1 MLRNNIGF
9 LACCYKVP
17 KLECEDRGRHLPC
30 LLHREGF
37 TVAIFK
43 KVKKRRHRDGEQ
55 DELVAQPSF
64 SYPATT
70 ELANLVV
77 DAWSNVS
84 FQGNPLRDSLLD
96 RKQNTGEPTQRALD
110 TAKDRLRIANIDLVR
125 PVVISEQEH
134 DDGWVSEDP
143 TEIVFVL
150 PNFQRRDQNGAHLVE
165 TAKVLMA
172 CTPNGI

>member
-1 MLRNNIGF
+1 MG
-9 LACCYKVP
+9 
-17 KLECEDRGRHLPC
+17 
-30 LLHREGF
+30 
-37 TVAIFK
+37 IFR
-43 KVKKRRHRDGEQ
+43 KVKKKRHRDGET

-70 ELANLVV
+70 ELATLVV
-77 DAWSNVS
+77 EAWSNVI
-84 FQGNPLRDSLLD
+84 FEGKPLRDSLLD
-96 RKQNTGEPTQRALD
+96 RKQGTGEPTQRALD
-110 TAKDRLRIANIDLVR
+110 TARHKLRAANIDLVR

-150 PNFQRRDQNGAHLVE
+150 PDFERREENGAHLVE